1 MVASMQR
8 SAATGASET
17 GSEFPNQVLWA
28 VFAALAAAGAASAF
42 VGFSRSGYWTDELF
56 TLFVID
62 HDGGLGEVLRRALT
76 DTHPPAYYFLLY
88 EWSRLAGLSEAALRV
103 SSAVCAVAAAGVFY
117 VGLRGLFSRTA
128 RAFALA
134 MSLNAGFW
142 FQQSQNIRSYSLCML
157 ISAALL
163 VLALAARRQVR
174 AGVRFPAWP
183 CAGLFLAGLV
193 GSFSHAYVFLEVGLV
208 YLYLVLT
215 VASTPLRVAL
225 VIWGA
230 GLAGLDLVFVRTL
243 LHSTLQDVHHMW
255 FRNDPLFFFNQIT
268 VAYRVVYGIS
278 GVLAFIVLAVT
289 ARRRRRA
296 GAIPQ
301 SGPVDPDRTWIVG
314 LSVFGHL
321 GMVVLGVAISLALA
335 PSMSSINLATA
346 SPLLWTLMAW
356 LYDLGGPRLA
366 GGKGVALP
374 AFLVLA
380 AATHLPIL
388 PGRFW
393 VRTEDWRGTARM
405 VAAIP
410 ECAGKPIPVVL
421 PHRFGPD
428 TRFFRT
434 LAERSFYGRYYPD
447 PSRLRAYPAEAFV
460 GPRRDPGLAALL
472 AARAS
477 GADQCPVLAWAVH
490 DLPPE
495 DAAALRDRLA
505 RAPGVGP
512 ARVAMTSVLHESYE
526 DSFYSR
532 WPGAFIYR
540 AIPALPPTAGP
551 RRAP

>member
-1 MVASMQR
+1 MAQVVAALRLSLLPGAAGPMVASMQR

-163 VLALAARRQVR
+163 VLALAAR
-174 AGVRFPAWP
+174 
-183 CAGLFLAGLV
+183 
-193 GSFSHAYVFLEVGLV
+193 
-208 YLYLVLT
+208 
-215 VASTPLRVAL
+215 
-225 VIWGA
+225 
-230 GLAGLDLVFVRTL
+230 
-243 LHSTLQDVHHMW
+243 
-255 FRNDPLFFFNQIT
+255 
-268 VAYRVVYGIS
+268 
-278 GVLAFIVLAVT
+278 
-289 ARRRRRA
+289 
-296 GAIPQ
+296 
-301 SGPVDPDRTWIVG
+301 
-314 LSVFGHL
+314 
-321 GMVVLGVAISLALA
+321 
-335 PSMSSINLATA
+335 
-346 SPLLWTLMAW
+346 
-356 LYDLGGPRLA
+356 
-366 GGKGVALP
+366 
-374 AFLVLA
+374 
-380 AATHLPIL
+380 
-388 PGRFW
+388 
-393 VRTEDWRGTARM
+393 
-405 VAAIP
+405 
-410 ECAGKPIPVVL
+410 
-421 PHRFGPD
+421 
-428 TRFFRT
+428 
-434 LAERSFYGRYYPD
+434 
-447 PSRLRAYPAEAFV
+447 
-460 GPRRDPGLAALL
+460 
-472 AARAS
+472 AS